1 MLRIVTAEEG
11 VTSVEYALI
20 AAVVGIAAIVGLT
33 QLGSALETAFDNT
46 ANDLSTPAVAS
57 SSSGGSS
64 SSGLMRSEP
73 SRTTTTPGR
82 TPPRSDEA
90 TSSP

>member
-33 QLGSALETAFDNT
+33 QLGSARTAT
-46 ANDLSTPAVAS
+46 RVAVTSCGLGDWRHAFSENALRCAS
-57 SSSGGSS
+57 
-64 SSGLMRSEP
+64 LRK
-73 SRTTTTPGR
+73 
-82 TPPRSDEA
+82 
-90 TSSP
+90 